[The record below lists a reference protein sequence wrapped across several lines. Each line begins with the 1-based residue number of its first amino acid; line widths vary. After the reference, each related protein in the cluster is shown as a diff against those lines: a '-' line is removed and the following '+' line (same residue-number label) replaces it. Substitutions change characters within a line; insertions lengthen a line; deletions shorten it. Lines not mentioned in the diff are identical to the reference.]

1 MEARLDALK
10 KKVGTKNLN
19 LYLLKLIYSEKATKF
34 CKISTLLVSC
44 VVPVKS
50 KVENFSNF
58 VTFSENLDFIKR

>member
-1 MEARLDALK
+1 MFVLTEE
-10 KKVGTKNLN
+10 VTII
-19 LYLLKLIYSEKATKF
+19 LKLIYSEKATKF

-58 VTFSENLDFIKR
+58 VTFQKIWTLLNDEMSHVA